1 MEKEQ
6 PKKSKKNIFIG
17 AIIGVILYKIV
28 VDLIWP
34 MISN

>member
-6 PKKSKKNIFIG
+6 PKKNTKNLFIG

-28 VDLIWP
+28 VDLIWT
-34 MISN
+34 MISG